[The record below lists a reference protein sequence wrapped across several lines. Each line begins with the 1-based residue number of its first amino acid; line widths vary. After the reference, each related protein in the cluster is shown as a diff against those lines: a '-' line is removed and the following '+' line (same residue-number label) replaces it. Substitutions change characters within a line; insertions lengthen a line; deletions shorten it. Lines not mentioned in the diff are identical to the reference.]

1 MKVIKSFIL
10 ASSFV
15 GGVNAW
21 NWPSS
26 GSGSN
31 RSGTFN
37 DGVPVGGEIAEDIWK
52 DNGSDCGY
60 VFSFQDDVDDYIDEN
75 FPDNG
80 NWQDESYNRGVRAGA
95 DQVVQKYE
103 KMCLENTSD
112 ECNDLGVAAAQE
124 IAFGFCPFNAES
136 SFARPN
142 YKERCRL
149 VAVGICEGN
158 VGKQVEKN
166 GCGIS
171 SGELQKL
178 QDKCEDQVN
187 EMVGGPFQDDD
198 RFDMVN
204 TPKPTKKPSSRHYV
218 VIVNI
223 DMVMLLIPNILTGQ
237 PAGPLHARQGDLLE
251 GHLRVQ
257 PRDPQDDVIELAA
270 VISPTKRPTRRPT
283 SRPSSR
289 PTRRPTAR
297 PTDETRAGTYREG
310 FGKGEDKAEQIWRSN
325 GSDCGFIFSFE
336 DEVDDFLQI
345 KCSDDT
351 PYCRGMDA
359 GAGSVVL
366 KYEKICL
373 QDSPDECIALG
384 QAAAQE
390 IAFEYCPFDASS
402 SFARPD
408 YKETCREVAT
418 GICEGAVGGQ
428 VKDNGCSISDNNLAR
443 LQKKCENQVNSMTG
457 GDTSSSG
464 WDGQNEPVMEPYDDD
479 FNATKPVV
487 FNPRNSGW

>member
-204 TPKPTKKPSSRHYV
+204 TPKPTKKPSSR
-218 VIVNI
+218 
-223 DMVMLLIPNILTGQ
+223 PTSR
-237 PAGPLHARQGDLLE
+237 PT
-251 GHLRVQ
+251 
-257 PRDPQDDVIELAA
+257 PRP
-270 VISPTKRPTRRPT
+270 SRRPTRRPSPRPTKRPTRRPTKRPTRRPTSRPTKRPTRRPT

-464 WDGQNEPVMEPYDDD
+464 WDGQIEPVMEPYDDD
-479 FNATKPVV
+479 FNATEPVV